1 MEKTTFKELGL
12 IFNYD
17 ENCVTCTDGS
27 CHNMS
32 YSLKNNIEYSVH
44 ISTNPEY
51 TFFTIYACENGN
63 TDSSSTIIESFTVEK
78 EAVKFLC
85 DTFGNFKCF

>member
-12 IFNYD
+12 TFEFDPKCI
-17 ENCVTCTDGS
+17 TCTEGN
-27 CHNMS
+27 CHNVS
-32 YSLKNNIEYSVH
+32 YSLKDNIEYSVH
-44 ISTNPEY
+44 ISTNTEY
-51 TFFTIYACENGN
+51 TLFRVYATENAN
-63 TDSSSTIIESFTVEK
+63 TDSSSAIIENFTVEK